1 MQGCISID
9 EKLMKEK
16 DKLDKMVVSLG
27 CLHAETIKQSQLVD
41 RLIVMKIRKDLQKVA
56 V

>member
-9 EKLMKEK
+9 EKLKKEK
-16 DKLDKMVVSLG
+16 DKLNKLVVALG
-27 CLHAETIKQSQLVD
+27 CLHEKTIKQSQLVD